1 MLGTREPI
9 KSQNQTSQISAYAHL
24 KTHALYSQKL
34 ADSFVGRMI
43 LDVDDLPEPI
53 ILEDGIKAFP
63 WHIDTKYYTADVNL
77 CSVEKKTLD
86 SEEFAV
92 SVEAVVINFDSNIN
106 AGLNIAESWLS
117 FLKEF
122 EPEVQILLC
131 DRCEENPS
139 EGVSK
144 VAGNTSAKLCLAA
157 MSWGTGIL
165 QVPLTHHDCPLS
177 EATHVKRA
185 QRETKELMN
194 PCRPSI
200 TLITVHLEKLPHLDQ
215 LSLSGEVGSSFTQEW
230 CVDQGFELVEL
241 DPELDAEWEAEQD
254 FLETTGIKR
263 VVQAMHSHLWPNL
276 RMKGKPQQLS
286 RTVQSM
292 LNGNDLDPTLSTL
305 GQDLQNLQL
314 DPVTNSNNY
323 NANVNT
329 AIEDRIDELLG
340 DSGGVA
346 GFSSLFEQ
354 LHNMKACVQGLPSD
368 QRKACAE
375 QVVMAFWHAIGGDED
390 ELEGLGGADGGT

>member
-1 MLGTREPI
+1 MLGTGEPI
-9 KSQNQTSQISAYAHL
+9 KSQNQTSHISVYVHL
-24 KTHALYSQKL
+24 STHALYSQKL

-92 SVEAVVINFDSNIN
+92 SVEAVVINFDSNILAN
-106 AGLNIAESWLS
+106 ALVVLSSTAEDGEIEARISC
-117 FLKEF
+117 
-122 EPEVQILLC
+122 LLYT
-131 DRCEENPS
+131 
-139 EGVSK
+139 
-144 VAGNTSAKLCLAA
+144 A
-157 MSWGTGIL
+157 
-165 QVPLTHHDCPLS
+165 
-177 EATHVKRA
+177 
-185 QRETKELMN
+185 
-194 PCRPSI
+194 
-200 TLITVHLEKLPHLDQ
+200 
-215 LSLSGEVGSSFTQEW
+215 QEW